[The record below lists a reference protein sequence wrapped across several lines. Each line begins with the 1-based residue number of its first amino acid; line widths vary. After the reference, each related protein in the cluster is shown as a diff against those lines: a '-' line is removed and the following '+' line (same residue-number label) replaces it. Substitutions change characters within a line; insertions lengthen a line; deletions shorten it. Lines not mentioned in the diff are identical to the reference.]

1 MLILDTSRMVTTFKN
16 SLRTLSINVDNRI
29 EELIYS
35 VVCSVIAE
43 YTAFDELSEL
53 SDRMTEELMLELSA
67 VDLVKIND
75 AMHCL
80 GIDLKN
86 YLLEMKVY
94 NSKGFLD
101 YEYGGILNNDIW
113 LIKDK

>member
-1 MLILDTSRMVTTFKN
+1 MLILATSHMVTTFKN
-16 SLRTLSINVDNRI
+16 SLRTLNINIDNRI
-29 EELIYS
+29 EELINS
-35 VVCSVIAE
+35 VVSSIIVE

-53 SDRMTEELMLELSA
+53 NDRITEELMLELSA

-86 YLLEMKVY
+86 YLLEMKIY
-94 NSKGFLD
+94 NNEGFLD
-101 YEYGGILNNDIW
+101 YEYGGILNNDVW
-113 LIKDK
+113 LVRDK